1 MIRLGVIGLGKMGM
15 SHYAMARPHPQVE
28 IAGICDSSAYAL
40 GILQKY
46 TGVPTYSDAEEM
58 FDKGACDAVII
69 ATPSKTHRALAEAA
83 MRRGIHVFCE
93 KPLTLSQA
101 DAEAL
106 SAMAEATGVVTQVG
120 YHNRFVATFALV
132 ERLLREE
139 AIGTVGHVLGEA
151 YGPVVL
157 KPKGGT
163 WRTKSTEGGGC
174 VYDYAA
180 HVINLLN
187 WYIGTP
193 ERAEGSV
200 LGRVF
205 SRDTEDEVY
214 STLHFSEGRTAQISV
229 NWSDES
235 YRKMTTRVNIWG
247 TEGRIFADRQE
258 CQVYLRRG
266 ANVPEGF
273 EYGWNTRY
281 VTDLTDPVWFYL
293 RGEEYSAQLAYFV
306 DRIGDPSLPPR
317 NDFSTATQT
326 DQTVQMIVDD
336 ARGVSAPPPRAAA
349 PRRRRGGLLGRWR
362 KT

>member
-1 MIRLGVIGLGKMGM
+1 MIRLGVIGLGKMGL

-28 IAGICDSSAYAL
+28 IAGICDSSTYAL
-40 GILQKY
+40 GILEKY
-46 TGVPTYSDAEEM
+46 TGVETYSDHEELLE
-58 FDKGACDAVII
+58 KGNCDAVIV
-69 ATPSKTHRALAEAA
+69 ATPSKTHRPIAEAA
-83 MRRGIHVFCE
+83 MRRGVHVFCE
-93 KPLTLSQA
+93 KPLTLSRA

-106 SAMAEATGVVTQVG
+106 TELADSAGVVTQVG

-132 ERLLREE
+132 DQLLRQN
-139 AIGTVGHVLGEA
+139 AIGTVCHVLGEA

-174 VYDYAA
+174 LYDYAA

-187 WYIGTP
+187 WYLGEP
-193 ERAEGSV
+193 ERAEGSH
-200 LGRVF
+200 LGRIF

-214 STLHFSEGRTAQISV
+214 STLYFSEGRSAQISV

-266 ANVPEGF
+266 AKVPDGF
-273 EYGWNTRY
+273 ELGWNTRY

-293 RGEEYSAQLAYFV
+293 RGEEYSAQLAYFF
-306 DRIGDPSLPPR
+306 DRIADPALARR
-317 NDFSTATQT
+317 NDFSSALQT
-326 DQTVQMIVDD
+326 DLAIEMIVDD
-336 ARGVSAPPPRAAA
+336 SRGVGAPSPPAAVAA
-349 PRRRRGGLLGRWR
+349 PRGGLFRRRRR
-362 KT
+362 S